1 MAGFHVSRLRLSR
14 AKAHDDDLAQLW
26 NSIPSEDL
34 CSFSPRID
42 PSGTGQILAVGVKPI
57 PSEFS
62 LRLGEMLYQL
72 RSALDA
78 CIYQATIYATK
89 SDPPPKETSLEFPI
103 TNDPKEFPQLAKR
116 RLWGLPQDLQDAI
129 EHVQPYN
136 TPQLPPELMVSNI
149 NRCLGI
155 LNDLSRKDR
164 HRRLHVVG
172 SLPLT
177 FEPLFYLPEGVSVVD
192 VQTKTDGLLEEQAE
206 IATFRLIGFRSGM
219 SIQVNPNMSTNI
231 GCTEPPPACHVND
244 TLGQRIA
251 EIINTVDAVIV
262 AFENYKF

>member
-1 MAGFHVSRLRLSR
+1 MAHNEEL
-14 AKAHDDDLAQLW
+14 AHLW
-26 NSIPSEDL
+26 NSIPNEEL

-42 PSGTGQILAVGVKPI
+42 PNGTGQIRAIGVKPI

-78 CIYQATIYATK
+78 CIYQATVYATQ

-103 TNDPKEFPQLAKR
+103 TNDAKEFLQLAKR
-116 RLWGLPQDLQDAI
+116 RLWGLPQNLKDAI
-129 EHVQPYN
+129 ERMQPYN
-136 TPQLPPELMVSNI
+136 TPQMPPEQMVSSI

-177 FEPLFYLPEGVSVVD
+177 FEPLFSLPKGISVVD

-219 SIQVNPNMSTNI
+219 KIKVNPNMSTNI
-231 GCTEPPPACHVND
+231 GCSEPPPACHAND
-244 TLGQRIA
+244 TFAQRLT
-251 EIINTVDAVIV
+251 EIIKTVNSVVV
-262 AFENYKF
+262 AFENYNF

>member
-1 MAGFHVSRLRLSR
+1 M
-14 AKAHDDDLAQLW
+14 AHDDELAHLW
-26 NSIPSEDL
+26 NSIPNEEL
-34 CSFSPRID
+34 CSFWPRVD
-42 PSGTGQILAVGVKPI
+42 PDGNGLIRATGVKPI
-57 PSEFS
+57 PSDFS

-72 RSALDA
+72 RSTLDA
-78 CIYQATIYATK
+78 CIYQATIYATR

-129 EHVQPYN
+129 ERVQPYN
-136 TPQLPPELMVSNI
+136 TPKLPPKQMVFNI

-177 FEPLFYLPEGVSVVD
+177 FKPLFFLPAGVSVVD

-219 SIQVNPNMSTNI
+219 NIQVNPNMSTNI
-231 GCTEPPPACHVND
+231 GCTEPPPACHAND
-244 TLGQRIA
+244 TFGQRLT
-251 EIINTVDAVIV
+251 EIINAVHSVVV
-262 AFENYKF
+262 AFENYNF